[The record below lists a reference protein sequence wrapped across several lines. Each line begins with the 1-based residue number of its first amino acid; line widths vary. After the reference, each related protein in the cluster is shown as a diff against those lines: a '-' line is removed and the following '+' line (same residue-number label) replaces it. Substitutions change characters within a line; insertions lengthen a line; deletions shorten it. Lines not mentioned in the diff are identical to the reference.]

1 MYERYD
7 ISTHSGEMKNLIQD
21 APQVQPSKKKKLE
34 KYNRDLLGEPHHDAR
49 SGMMA

>member
-21 APQVQPSKKKKLE
+21 APQVQPSKKKLE
-34 KYNRDLLGEPHHDAR
+34 KYDRDLLGEPHHDAR